1 MKTGTV
7 VFTAGELALLN
18 CILTAE
24 VRDNRLPKG
33 TEKVYTAVFGK
44 IRLARDLLTPDK
56 SNLDRYTIK

>member
-24 VRDNRLPKG
+24 KRNGNVGPG
-33 TEKVYTAVFGK
+33 AEKVFAAVLQK
-44 IRLARDLLTPDK
+44 IKVARNVLTPDK
-56 SNLDRYTIK
+56 SDLTRYTIK